1 LHAEIRKASKTFEF
15 HSAFSSPD
23 MVANGKKIRKW
34 KNSRRRFYEYE
45 Y

>member
-23 MVANGKKIRKW
+23 MVANGKKNPEVEKL
-34 KNSRRRFYEYE
+34 KTALL
-45 Y
+45 